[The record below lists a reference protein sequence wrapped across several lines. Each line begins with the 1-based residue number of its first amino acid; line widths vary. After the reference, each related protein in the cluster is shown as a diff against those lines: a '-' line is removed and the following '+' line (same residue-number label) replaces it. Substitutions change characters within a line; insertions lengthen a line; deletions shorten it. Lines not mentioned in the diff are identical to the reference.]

1 VVVVAEY
8 RLHGEMVQ
16 TNEPFSQRF
25 VMVIT
30 VRDGTIVHSR
40 DYTNPVTAA
49 QLPGNLPELV
59 LSELDATPHQ

>member
-1 VVVVAEY
+1 MIAEY
-8 RLHGEMVQ
+8 WPHGEMDQ

-25 VMVIT
+25 AMVIR

-49 QLPGNLPELV
+49 RLLGNLPEL
-59 LSELDATPHQ
+59 LLAELDATLHQ